1 MDDFLLRA
9 YDICIAMEK
18 DCTTCALDR
27 PRVFRWDRFWI
38 AALSVGVA
46 YAVLTKTGLLA
57 YAPSDATGKGLIAV
71 FAVGLV
77 AAFSSCTAVVS
88 GLILGMSSRHALQHP
103 DAKFFKKMQPHLV
116 FNGGRLLGFA
126 GFGAMVGA
134 LGSVFELSSFANGVL
149 VLAIALL
156 MIGVGV
162 DLLRVFPSGVGLP
175 IPKKFLQ
182 YVNGLSERQ
191 GILAPMVLGAL
202 TFFSPCGFTQSM
214 QLYALS
220 TGSPV
225 QAALIMTVFALGTA
239 PALLGFGAVAA
250 SLRGLGLKRFTFA
263 IGAMVIALGMANL
276 SNGATLLG
284 FSGFATPSTGAV
296 RSIAL
301 IDGKQ
306 VVPMEVSSLGYA
318 PDVIFVRKNIPVDW
332 EIYGGQKLG
341 CGSTLVVPAFGLQAS
356 IHPGD
361 NQVAFTPTQ
370 TGSFPFTC
378 SMGMLRGTIVVT
390 E

>member
-1 MDDFLLRA
+1 
-9 YDICIAMEK
+9 MEK
-18 DCTTCALDR
+18 DCVTCAIDR
-27 PRVFRWDRFWI
+27 PRTFRWDRFLI
-38 AALSVGVA
+38 AVLSVGVA
-46 YAVLTKTGLLA
+46 YAVITKTSLLS
-57 YAPSDATGKGLIAV
+57 YAPADATGKGLLAV
-71 FAVGLV
+71 FVVGLV

-103 DAKFFKKMQPHLV
+103 DAKFFKKMQPHAL
-116 FNGGRLLGFA
+116 FNGGRLIGFA

-134 LGSVFELSSFANGVL
+134 LGSVFELSSFANGLLVL
-149 VLAIALL
+149 VIAVL
-156 MIGVGV
+156 MIAVGV
-162 DLLRVFPSGVGLP
+162 DLLRVFPSGFGLP

-182 YVNGLSERQ
+182 YVHGLSER
-191 GILAPMVLGAL
+191 GGSLAPMVLGAL
-202 TFFSPCGFTQSM
+202 TFFLPCGFTQSM

-225 QAALIMTVFALGTA
+225 QAALIMTVFALGTT
-239 PALLGFGAVAA
+239 PALLGFGVVAA

-263 IGAMVIALGMANL
+263 IGAIVIALGMADV
-276 SNGATLLG
+276 SNGVTLLG
-284 FSGFATPSTGAV
+284 FSGFSSQSAETV
-296 RSIAL
+296 RSIVL

-306 VVPMEVSSLGYA
+306 LVPMEVSALGYA
-318 PDVIFVRKNIPVDW
+318 PDVIFVQKDIPVDW
-332 EIYGGQKLG
+332 EIYGGQRLG
-341 CGSTLVVPAFGLQAS
+341 CGSTLVVPAFGLRAS

-370 TGSFPFTC
+370 AGSFPFTC